1 MNFQSVDK
9 DIRNMNSLLLYYITQ
24 CYGLSPF
31 KYNKSTS
38 RIFESNAFTLFN
50 LIAGCFFCFLTIAIQ
65 SYTILTWVPE
75 RPKVVLLIVSSL
87 EGLFLII
94 QNVFIF
100 LIHFCNRKK
109 LVKFINEGFDLT
121 SELKKF
127 CPQESIFSTKFRTD
141 LRSKFISKSVQIVLL
156 VTSTFL
162 FCVRDNNISEWI
174 FGLLASIMY
183 VFPMCIS
190 SIYYCGSVLI
200 SARFYEIL
208 NTKIASLI
216 SIMNTDYKSRPYLQM
231 QLFCDISDEID
242 YIAVLYNRIVSFV
255 ELINKH
261 FSVQIVIIKLCSF
274 VLIISA
280 VIFRSLILQIDRKSN

>member
-1 MNFQSVDK
+1 
-9 DIRNMNSLLLYYITQ
+9 MNSLLLYYITQ
-24 CYGLSPF
+24 CYGFSPF
-31 KYNKSTS
+31 KYNKS
-38 RIFESNAFTLFN
+38 RIFESNVFTLFN

-75 RPKVVLLIVSSL
+75 RPKVVLLIISYL

-100 LIHFCNRKK
+100 VIHFYNRKT
-109 LVKFINEGFDLT
+109 LVTFINEGFDLT

-141 LRSKFISKSVQIVLL
+141 LRSKLISKSVQIVLL
-156 VTSTFL
+156 VAATFF
-162 FCVRDNNISEWI
+162 FCIRDNNFFEWI
-174 FGLLASIMY
+174 FGLLAITMY
-183 VFPMCIS
+183 MYPMCIS

-200 SARFYEIL
+200 SVRFYEIL
-208 NTKIASLI
+208 NTKIASI
-216 SIMNTDYKSRPYLQM
+216 IWIMNADYKSSPCLQM

-242 YIAVLYNRIVSFV
+242 YIAVLYNRIASFV

-261 FSVQIVIIKLCSF
+261 LSVQIVIIKLCSF

-280 VIFRSLILQIDRKSN
+280 VIFRCLIL